1 MHRGTVGPEEHRR
14 HLQQRQNPILY
25 AILFLMLLR
34 CDLKKI
40 LKLGPKMLVSFF
52 AASVS
57 IGLGFV
63 ASFAIFK
70 GGLGPDAWK
79 SLIENTP
86 ARPFTRGG
94 PIAVFL
100 KGTQGRLPCRPK
112 RSETEQPVERIPP
125 DGSQKRG
132 C

>member
-1 MHRGTVGPEEHRR
+1 M
-14 HLQQRQNPILY
+14 
-25 AILFLMLLR
+25 LFLMLLR

-100 KGTQGRLPCRPK
+100 KGTQGRLPCRAK

>member
-1 MHRGTVGPEEHRR
+1 MGPEEHRR

-25 AILFLMLLR
+25 AMLFLMLLR

-100 KGTQGRLPCRPK
+100 KGT
-112 RSETEQPVERIPP
+112 
-125 DGSQKRG
+125 
-132 C
+132 

>member
-1 MHRGTVGPEEHRR
+1 M
-14 HLQQRQNPILY
+14 
-25 AILFLMLLR
+25 LFLMLLR

-79 SLIENTP
+79 SLIENTL
-86 ARPFTRGG
+86 AHPFTRGG

-100 KGTQGRLPCRPK
+100 KGT
-112 RSETEQPVERIPP
+112 
-125 DGSQKRG
+125 
-132 C
+132 